1 MLKAYDHIQA
11 AFPGERSG
19 AEVIV
24 QAQDVRT
31 PAVQA
36 AIADLKREALASE
49 QAVGPTETRISR
61 DGTTAQITLPL
72 VGDGSNAQSLNAL
85 AMLRDRVAPSTV
97 GSVPGVAVEIGGA
110 AAETKDAND
119 NLASHAPIVFGFV
132 LTVAF
137 FLLLLTFRSIVIPIK
152 AILLNL
158 LSVAAAFGVLTLVF
172 QDGLGESI
180 GLMHTKGVVSWLPV
194 FLFVIRFGLSM
205 DYHVFILSRI
215 KEGWDKGLGNSEAG
229 EQGIR
234 SSAGVVTAAATVMIA
249 VFSIFADALARR
261 PAGVRR
267 RPRGRRR
274 DRRHADPRRR
284 PAGLDEAARHVE
296 LVHAAQPRLAPGAVP
311 RGLRRPR
318 RRERVA
324 TSRTPAR
331 PTARH
336 LAGRRRSRRASPQQT
351 IPSEI
356 GYRWPMFSGLENPIH
371 ILIILVIVLLVVG
384 PSQLPKLARSSG
396 RRLRETKEAAAS
408 FKDEFER
415 GVEDA
420 TPVTEVKP
428 TLPVATTQPPAPA
441 PAEPVAQPAEQDA
454 KPDA

>member
-36 AIADLKREALASE
+36 AIADLKREALASG

-215 KEGWDKGLGNSEAG
+215 KEGWDKGLGNSEAV

-331 PTARH
+331 PTAH
-336 LAGRRRSRRASPQQT
+336 RS
-351 IPSEI
+351 
-356 GYRWPMFSGLENPIH
+356 
-371 ILIILVIVLLVVG
+371 
-384 PSQLPKLARSSG
+384 
-396 RRLRETKEAAAS
+396 
-408 FKDEFER
+408 
-415 GVEDA
+415 
-420 TPVTEVKP
+420 
-428 TLPVATTQPPAPA
+428 
-441 PAEPVAQPAEQDA
+441 
-454 KPDA
+454 